1 MKHNTRE
8 EVDIEKKVD
17 SFINGFLPTDRDEQL
32 EDYSEEE
39 LEKETWSIRAYAVRN
54 RLRTVLTT
62 AAQEK
67 EEAVAEVVERWR
79 KSIDDEARSCS
90 VKIEEAVN
98 EGERKMLQRIR
109 NRIVLAKPVLRTA
122 EQQEVRTMFL
132 HEVDVLAASLPP
144 LKKTPPKNISSNETT
159 V

>member
-1 MKHNTRE
+1 MTTHNTRE
-8 EVDIEKKVD
+8 EHIEEILNAAKD
-17 SFINGFLPTDRDEQL
+17 QENDWFYGMSIEHRQLFYNWIRCYFI
-32 EDYSEEE
+32 
-39 LEKETWSIRAYAVRN
+39 
-54 RLRTVLTT
+54 T